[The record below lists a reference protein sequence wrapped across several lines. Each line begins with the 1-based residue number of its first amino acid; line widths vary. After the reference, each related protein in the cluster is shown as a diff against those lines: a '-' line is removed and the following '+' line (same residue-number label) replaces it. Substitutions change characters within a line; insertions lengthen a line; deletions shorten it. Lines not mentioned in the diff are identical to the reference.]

1 MSHHLIQSVKACL
14 DACNLCATECG
25 NCFSHMVGKESTNAC
40 PACCVECVAVCRL
53 CADAI
58 ARNSPF
64 VKEICKLCADVCD
77 WCAKQCGAHEMEHCK
92 RCAEA
97 CLQCAAAC
105 RNMHA

>member
-1 MSHHLIQSVKACL
+1 MTHHLNQSAQACL

-25 NCFSHMVGKESTNAC
+25 SCFFHMVGQASPNAC
-40 PACCVECVAVCRL
+40 PACCVECAAMCRL

-64 VKEICKLCADVCD
+64 AMQICKLCAEVCD
-77 WCAKQCGAHEMEHCK
+77 WCAKACGAHDMDHCK

-97 CLQCAAAC
+97 CRQCAAAC
-105 RNMHA
+105 RGMND